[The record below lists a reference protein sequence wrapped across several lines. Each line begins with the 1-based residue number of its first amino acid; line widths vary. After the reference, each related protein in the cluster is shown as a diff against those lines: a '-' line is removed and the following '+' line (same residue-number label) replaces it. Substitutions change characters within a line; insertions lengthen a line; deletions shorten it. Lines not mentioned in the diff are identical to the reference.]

1 MQLIQAFME
10 SKSILE
16 DTGARVEIYQGNWGA
31 PGQYHYVLLYDSW
44 AALENSFAQLN
55 APGSAWLKMQQR
67 RMSDVPS
74 GKQIAFFTGST
85 LN

>member
-1 MQLIQAFME
+1 M
-10 SKSILE
+10 
-16 DTGARVEIYQGNWGA
+16 
-31 PGQYHYVLLYDSW
+31 LLYDSW
-44 AALENSFAQLN
+44 VALENSFAQLN

-67 RMSDVPS
+67 RMSDEPS